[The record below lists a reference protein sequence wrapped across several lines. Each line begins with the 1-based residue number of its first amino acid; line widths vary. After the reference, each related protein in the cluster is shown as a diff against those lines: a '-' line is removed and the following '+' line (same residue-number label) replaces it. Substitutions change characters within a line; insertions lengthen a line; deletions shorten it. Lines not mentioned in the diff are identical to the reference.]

1 MDLIE
6 AMKLFDQMLHL
17 LTETVDM
24 VLIEEFKQI
33 LFEPCIKKELLLEK
47 FKTVEEI

>member
-1 MDLIE
+1 
-6 AMKLFDQMLHL
+6 MKLFDQMLHL

-33 LFEPCIKKELLLEK
+33 LFESCIKKELLLEK